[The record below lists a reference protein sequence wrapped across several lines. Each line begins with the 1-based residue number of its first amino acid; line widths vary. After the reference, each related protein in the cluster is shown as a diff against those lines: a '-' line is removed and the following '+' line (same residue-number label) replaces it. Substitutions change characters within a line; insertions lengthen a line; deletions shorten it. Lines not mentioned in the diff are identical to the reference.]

1 MKWLHAGFLLL
12 LSTFAI
18 AEGPCSVDEVLPISC
33 LEEGSTFNNGWLT
46 SYRKDGLDKWQ
57 NVGLR
62 DLPHRWRDDSAV
74 GDFGQVQYR
83 KILTGNGYIDGLF
96 IAIAQ
101 PYSSAEVSIV
111 NWQGQEYVA
120 FDGEGYNDSSG
131 TLAPPVIAL
140 PRLYP
145 GDQLILTVSNG
156 GYPYGW
162 TDPVIIEPALSLVSK
177 QYSYIA
183 FHILLMGILLSAAF
197 YNFGLW
203 LADRR
208 EWSSLLL
215 VCGCLAFTLRFAST
229 GNVLAAFIPEMP
241 ISALWRL
248 NWFTAFIN
256 FVIWPIFFFRMFRQ
270 VVPRIVVI
278 MIVLVFGCATFATL
292 VLPALLF
299 VPLGQVLNWLM
310 MIVIIVYM
318 LALSW
323 YLIVHKQVWS
333 AKSVGIYTIILGAL
347 LDSYDYLVGVYVPIE
362 GTTLGVTIFVLFQS
376 YVLSQNYS
384 SSLRREAKLTGQL
397 RALNQSLE
405 RQVEARTEELNLANR
420 ELEQVAR
427 TDKLTNLPNRRAF
440 DEHIKIAFARL
451 RREFTPFA
459 ILLVDA
465 DHFKKVNDTY
475 GHDVGDVVLKE
486 LALVIQ
492 ECIRE
497 VDFPSRIG
505 GEEFS
510 VLINNVKAGEAA
522 AIAERLRRAVEQ
534 FTFDRSG
541 NKLSLTVSSGLA
553 FATVDDSI
561 DELFVKADKA
571 LYRAKSSGRN
581 RISINA
587 ES

>member
-1 MKWLHAGFLLL
+1 MKWLCAGFLLL
-12 LSTFAI
+12 LSTLSV
-18 AEGPCSVDEVLPISC
+18 AEEPCSTDEVLPIYC
-33 LEEGSTFNNGWLT
+33 LAEGGAFNKGWLT
-46 SYRKDGLDKWQ
+46 SYRKDGLDSWQ

-62 DLPHRWRDDSAV
+62 DLPHRWRDDAAV
-74 GDFGQVQYR
+74 NNFGQVQYR
-83 KILTGNGYIDGLF
+83 KILTGNSYIDGLF
-96 IAIAQ
+96 ISIAQ

-120 FDGEGYNDSSG
+120 FDGEGYNADSG

-145 GDQLILTVSNG
+145 GDQLVLTVSNG

-162 TDPVIIEPALSLVSK
+162 TDPVVIEPALILVSK

-183 FHILLMGILLSAAF
+183 FHILLMGILLSAAV

-215 VCGCLAFTLRFAST
+215 VFGCLAFVVRFAST
-229 GNVLAAFIPEMP
+229 GNVLAAFTSEMP

-256 FVIWPIFFFRMFRQ
+256 FVIWPIFFSRLFDK
-270 VVPRIVVI
+270 VVPRVFVTA
-278 MIVLVFGCATFATL
+278 IVLVFGSAAFASL
-292 VLPALLF
+292 VLPAMLF
-299 VPLGQVLNWLM
+299 VPLGRLLNWLM
-310 MIVIIVYM
+310 VIIILVYM
-318 LALSW
+318 VALSW
-323 YLIVHKQVWS
+323 HLTSHKQVWS

-347 LDSYDYLVGVYVPIE
+347 LDSYDYLAGVYVPLE

-384 SSLRREAKLTGQL
+384 FSLRREAKLAGQL
-397 RALNQSLE
+397 RALNHSLE

-420 ELEQVAR
+420 ELELVAR

-465 DHFKKVNDTY
+465 DHFKKVNDTH
-475 GHDVGDVVLKE
+475 GHDVGDVVLRE
-486 LALVIQ
+486 LAVVIKAS
-492 ECIRE
+492 IRE

-510 VLINNVKAGEAA
+510 VLINNVTDGEAA
-522 AIAERLRRAVEQ
+522 AVAERLRRAVEQ
-534 FTFDRSG
+534 FTFDKSG
-541 NKLSLTVSSGLA
+541 AKLSLTVSSGLA
-553 FATVDDSI
+553 FATVDDSM

-571 LYRAKSSGRN
+571 LYRAKAGGRN